1 MATPPKHN
9 TANNNAVSN
18 NRFLVDAINLFS
30 KDRSGHMSR
39 YAYTH
44 GKGPNDPARGAEYW
58 KEFIAQSSDY
68 YMYNEERDLIQDNV
82 QRIIA
87 HLPDNISVIELG
99 PGESRALREKSIPLL
114 RAFNNAS
121 GNYQSSK
128 KLHEYIAL
136 DISKGFAEGAESR
149 VAKQLRI
156 PTSSIVSDF
165 TSDTL
170 IINTEETPVLTVYG
184 GTLLNASIVKGFSSE
199 YAFKSYLDNVRDIIG
214 EDGYLIMTQD
224 TNFNHHDLL
233 KAYKHERAEKAA
245 LSIMHRIERDLD
257 TRNFSGHDFDHVIR
271 WNPYMSL
278 LTLNAVSKVDKVIK
292 IGGVSFTLNKG
303 DEFPLVNAFKYS
315 NNRFNQIV
323 KDAGFEILDSI
334 TNGKE
339 DRIALHV
346 MRVSP
351 PKF

>member
-1 MATPPKHN
+1 MATPPKNN
-9 TANNNAVSN
+9 TANNAAPN
-18 NRFLVDAINLFS
+18 NRFLVDTINLFS

-58 KEFIAQSSDY
+58 KEFIAQSNDY
-68 YMYNEERDLIQDNV
+68 YMYKEERDLIQDNV

-99 PGESRALREKSIPLL
+99 PGESKALREKSIPLL
-114 RAFNNAS
+114 RAFNNAA
-121 GNYQSSK
+121 GNFQIAK

-136 DISKGFAEGAESR
+136 DISKGFAQGAESR
-149 VAKQLRI
+149 VSKQLRI

-165 TSDTL
+165 TSDSL
-170 IINTEETPVLTVYG
+170 IVNTQETPVLTVFG
-184 GTLLNASIVKGFSSE
+184 GTLLNASIVKGLNPE

-257 TRNFSGHDFDHVIR
+257 TRNFSGYDFDHVIR

-278 LTLNAVSKVDKVIK
+278 LTLNAVSKVDKVFK
-292 IGGVSFTLNKG
+292 IGGVSFSLQQG

-315 NNRFNQIV
+315 SGRFKQIV
-323 KDAGFEILDSI
+323 QDAGYEILDTI

-346 MRVSP
+346 MKLAP
-351 PKF
+351 PKP